1 MAPLAERRQEQ
12 AGPPVREMPRIRVTR
27 PDSEAKRSGGG
38 RRRRAAPAGTAESR
52 ESDSPDESAAMPED
66 DEADG
71 VDEEVEPAAE
81 GELRLEDTRHSGTEA
96 APGRTVRLR
105 ATKWRIR

>member
-1 MAPLAERRQEQ
+1 
-12 AGPPVREMPRIRVTR
+12 
-27 PDSEAKRSGGG
+27 
-38 RRRRAAPAGTAESR
+38 
-52 ESDSPDESAAMPED
+52 MPED